1 MKHTSARRALLAALT
16 LILALSPSASSSA
29 AARAQREHLTPEEVE
44 LVRDNQELEKR
55 TGVFIKAVERRL
67 TAIGVAQAAPAQ
79 KAEKDKDADKWG
91 VLPPSTRAQL
101 LQDIARILD
110 EASLNIDDASIH
122 AEKSSQIPKALR
134 RLAAAC
140 TRFLPQLTALRES
153 VKEDAEREWLERA
166 IETSQEVVEALAKL
180 PAETKK

>member
-1 MKHTSARRALLAALT
+1 MTHTLARRLLLAPP
-16 LILALSPSASSSA
+16 ALSLLLLLSTPARA
-29 AARAQREHLTPEEVE
+29 AAPAQREHLTPEEVE

-55 TGVFIKAVERRL
+55 TGVFVKAVERRL
-67 TAIGVAQAAPAQ
+67 LAINGATEAAPK
-79 KAEKDKDADKWG
+79 KADKDAEKWG

-101 LQDIARILD
+101 LHDIAKILD

-134 RLAAAC
+134 RLAEAC
-140 TRFLPQLTALRES
+140 ARFIPQLAALRPA
-153 VKEDAEREWLERA
+153 VKDEGEREWLERA
-166 IETSQEVVEALAKL
+166 IETSQEVVEAVAKL

>member
-1 MKHTSARRALLAALT
+1 MKQTSTRRALITSLT
-16 LILALSPSASSSA
+16 LTLSLVAPAAVSAH
-29 AARAQREHLTPEEVE
+29 AQREHLTPEEVE

-55 TGVFIKAVERRL
+55 TGVFVKAVERRM
-67 TAIGVAQAAPAQ
+67 TALGVAQTAAPQ
-79 KAEKDKDADKWG
+79 KGEKADKDAEKWG

-101 LQDIARILD
+101 LQDIAKILD
-110 EASLNIDDASIH
+110 EASLNIDDASLH

-140 TRFLPQLTALRES
+140 TRLLPQLTAMRDTT
-153 VKEDAEREWLERA
+153 KDDAEREWLERA
-166 IETSQEVVEALAKL
+166 IETSQEVVAALDKL